1 MIHPARITD
10 SVSKGHVMNGKRVL
24 IVEDELTQ
32 IALLEGVTARAGY
45 HVEQAM
51 TGDAAVKRLADK
63 SAPEIDVVLLDL
75 VMPGMN
81 GIEVLKTIRPSMPN
95 LPVVMLTA
103 HSSIKTVVDA
113 MSAGANDF
121 IVKPASAERIRT
133 ALAAAIEVTA
143 LVGEIAPMTQNLKT
157 VGFDN
162 LIGDS
167 PVMAQATKLARKAAR
182 ASIPVLIEGESGV
195 GKEVFARAIHD
206 ASDRSS
212 KPFVAVNCGAIPE
225 NLVESILF
233 GHEKGAFTGAT
244 EKRQGKFQEAH
255 GGTLFLDEVGELPL
269 DIQVKLLRALQEK
282 EIDPVGGRQSIQV
295 DIRVI
300 SATNRMLAEHVTD
313 GAFREDLF
321 YRLNVFPI
329 VIPPLRERKTDIP
342 ELTDYF
348 LSQIS
353 HMEDLPLRTISQGA
367 LTAVK
372 TYNWPGNIRQ
382 LQNALFRAVI
392 LSESSMLM
400 PEDFPNLF
408 PDASLTAVPP
418 PSNDGA
424 VPPLPASFLP
434 SSHSNA
440 ILPLETSDGHFRRL
454 DDLEAAIIRAAL
466 DRYDGK
472 MAEVARRLGMGRSTL
487 YRKVAEYGLD
497 T

>member
-1 MIHPARITD
+1 MAR
-10 SVSKGHVMNGKRVL
+10 KRVL

-32 IALLEGVTARAGY
+32 IALLEGVTSRAGY
-45 HVEQAM
+45 IVETAM
-51 TGDAAVKRLADK
+51 RGADAVARLTDTN
-63 SAPEIDVVLLDL
+63 APTIDVVLLDL

-81 GIEVLKTIRPSMPN
+81 GIEVLETIRPSLPN

-103 HSSIKTVVDA
+103 HSSITTVVDA
-113 MSAGANDF
+113 MRAGANDF

-133 ALAAAIEVTA
+133 ALAAAIETTS
-143 LVGEIAPMTQNLKT
+143 LVGEIAPVADTMGS

-167 PVMAQATKLARKAAR
+167 PVMQRATKLAQKAAA

-195 GKEVFARAIHD
+195 GKEVFARAVHD
-206 ASDRSS
+206 SSDRSD

-269 DIQVKLLRALQEK
+269 DVQVKLLRALQEK
-282 EIDPVGGRQSIQV
+282 EIDPVGGKQSIQV
-295 DIRVI
+295 DIRII
-300 SATNRMLAEHVTD
+300 SATNRNLAERIGD

-329 VIPPLRERKTDIP
+329 VLPPLRDRKSDIP
-342 ELTDYF
+342 ALTNFF
-348 LSQIS
+348 LAQIS
-353 HMEDLPLRTISQGA
+353 HMEDLPRRSISDQA
-367 LTAVK
+367 LAVVCA
-372 TYNWPGNIRQ
+372 YDWPGNIRQ

-392 LSESSMLM
+392 LSEGETLL
-400 PEDFPNLF
+400 PQDFPNLF
-408 PDASLTAVPP
+408 DQSNGTRTAQQINTAPTETRGHLQSLQSTQA
-418 PSNDGA
+418 
-424 VPPLPASFLP
+424 PLGSL
-434 SSHSNA
+434 NA
-440 ILPLETSDGHFRRL
+440 ATLSLQNHEGHIRTL
-454 DDLEAAIIRAAL
+454 SDLESEIIAAAL
-466 DRYDGK
+466 KRYDGK

>member
-1 MIHPARITD
+1 MT
-10 SVSKGHVMNGKRVL
+10 GKRVL

-32 IALLEGVTARAGY
+32 IALLEGVTSRAGY
-45 HVEQAM
+45 AVEKAM
-51 TGDAAVKRLADK
+51 SGDIALARLSDTNAA
-63 SAPEIDVVLLDL
+63 PIDVILLDL

-81 GIEVLKTIRPSMPN
+81 GIEVLEALRPKLPN

-103 HSSIKTVVDA
+103 HSSITTVVDA
-113 MSAGANDF
+113 MRAGANDF

-133 ALAAAIEVTA
+133 ALAAAIETSS
-143 LVGEIAPMTQNLKT
+143 LVGEIAPVSDTMIS

-167 PVMAQATKLARKAAR
+167 PALKRATVLAHKAAA

-206 ASDRSS
+206 ASDRTD

-269 DIQVKLLRALQEK
+269 DMQVKLLRAIQEK

-295 DIRVI
+295 DIRII
-300 SATNRMLAEHVTD
+300 SATNRNLADLVGT
-313 GAFREDLF
+313 GGFREDLF
-321 YRLNVFPI
+321 YRLNVYPI
-329 VIPPLRERKTDIP
+329 LLPSLRERKSDIP
-342 ELTDYF
+342 ALAEFF
-348 LSQIS
+348 LAQIS
-353 HMEDLPLRTISQGA
+353 HMEDLPRRNISATA
-367 LTAVK
+367 LAACAN
-372 TYNWPGNIRQ
+372 YHWPGNIRQ
-382 LQNALFRAVI
+382 LQNTLFRAVI
-392 LSESSMLM
+392 LSEADTLQLQ
-400 PEDFPNLF
+400 DFPTLF
-408 PDASLTAVPP
+408 DQGHSKSLPRSIDTGGLQGQPNSLPQQPHFLSHTDATLSLKT
-418 PSNDGA
+418 D
-424 VPPLPASFLP
+424 
-434 SSHSNA
+434 
-440 ILPLETSDGHFRRL
+440 DGHFRKL
-454 DDLEAAIIRAAL
+454 DDMEADIIAAAL
-466 DRYDGK
+466 SRYDGK

>member
-1 MIHPARITD
+1 MVLIRSDMGQTMA
-10 SVSKGHVMNGKRVL
+10 GKRVL

-32 IALLEGVTARAGY
+32 IALLEGVTSRAGY
-45 HVEQAM
+45 QVEKAM
-51 TGDAAVKRLADK
+51 SGDVAVARLSDT
-63 SAPEIDVVLLDL
+63 SAPPIDVVLLDL

-81 GIEVLKTIRPSMPN
+81 GIEVLETIRPKLPN

-103 HSSIKTVVDA
+103 HSSITTVVDA
-113 MSAGANDF
+113 MRAGANDF

-133 ALAAAIEVTA
+133 ALEAAIETSS
-143 LVGEIAPMTQNLKT
+143 LVGEIAPVSDTMIS

-167 PVMAQATKLARKAAR
+167 PALKRATVLAHKAAA

-206 ASDRSS
+206 ASDRTD

-269 DIQVKLLRALQEK
+269 DIQVKLLRAIQEK
-282 EIDPVGGRQSIQV
+282 EIDPVGGKQSIHV
-295 DIRVI
+295 DIRIV
-300 SATNRMLAEHVTD
+300 SATNRNLAVLVGT
-313 GAFREDLF
+313 GGFREDLF
-321 YRLNVFPI
+321 YRLNVYPI
-329 VIPPLRERKTDIP
+329 VLPPLRERKSDIP
-342 ELTDYF
+342 ALAEFF

-353 HMEDLPLRTISQGA
+353 HMEDLPRRTISGA
-367 LTAVK
+367 ALAACAN
-372 TYNWPGNIRQ
+372 YHWPGNIRQ
-382 LQNALFRAVI
+382 LQNTLFRAVI
-392 LSESSMLM
+392 LSEQDTLQLQ
-400 PEDFPNLF
+400 DFPTLF
-408 PDASLTAVPP
+408 DQGSTGSLLQGGTSGQMPVEPNGQIQPAFVPDHT
-418 PSNDGA
+418 GA
-424 VPPLPASFLP
+424 TLQLK
-434 SSHSNA
+434 NG
-440 ILPLETSDGHFRRL
+440 DGHIRKL
-454 DDLEAAIIRAAL
+454 DDMEADIIAAAL
-466 DRYDGK
+466 NRYDGK

>member
-1 MIHPARITD
+1 MT
-10 SVSKGHVMNGKRVL
+10 GKRVL

-32 IALLEGVTARAGY
+32 IALLEGVTSRAGY
-45 HVEQAM
+45 VVETAM
-51 TGDAAVKRLADK
+51 SGSEAVTRLTK
-63 SAPEIDVVLLDL
+63 TSSFPIDVVLLDL

-81 GIEVLKTIRPSMPN
+81 GIEVLETIRPSLPN

-103 HSSIKTVVDA
+103 HSSITTVVDA
-113 MSAGANDF
+113 MRAGANDF

-133 ALAAAIEVTA
+133 ALAAAMETTS
-143 LVGEIAPMTQNLKT
+143 LVGEIAPVADNMVS

-167 PVMAQATKLARKAAR
+167 PIMQRATELARKAAS

-206 ASDRSS
+206 ASDRAD

-233 GHEKGAFTGAT
+233 GHEKGSFTGAT
-244 EKRQGKFQEAH
+244 EKRQGKFLEAH

-269 DIQVKLLRALQEK
+269 DVQVKLLRALQEK
-282 EIDPVGGRQSIQV
+282 EIDPVGGKQSIQV

-300 SATNRMLAEHVTD
+300 SATNRNLAERIAE

-321 YRLNVFPI
+321 YRLNVYPI
-329 VIPPLRERKTDIP
+329 NLPPLRQRKEDIP
-342 ELTDYF
+342 ALTDFF
-348 LSQIS
+348 LAQIS
-353 HMEDLPLRTISQGA
+353 HMEDVPLKSISQQA
-367 LTAVK
+367 LSTVCA
-372 TYNWPGNIRQ
+372 YDWPGNIRQ

-392 LSESSMLM
+392 LSEVDTLL
-400 PEDFPNLF
+400 PQDFPNLVSQSMSA
-408 PDASLTAVPP
+408 PVASHPGISAEPPVTMPTAVAAPT
-418 PSNDGA
+418 GHTHA
-424 VPPLPASFLP
+424 T
-434 SSHSNA
+434 
-440 ILPLETSDGHFRRL
+440 LPLETMDGHFRKL
-454 DDLEAAIIRAAL
+454 ADLEADIIAAAL
-466 DRYDGK
+466 SRYDGK

>member
-1 MIHPARITD
+1 MT
-10 SVSKGHVMNGKRVL
+10 GKRVL

-32 IALLEGVTARAGY
+32 IALLEGVTSRAGY
-45 HVEQAM
+45 TVETAM
-51 TGDAAVKRLADK
+51 SGREAIARLADSK
-63 SAPEIDVVLLDL
+63 SAAIDVVLLDL

-81 GIEVLKTIRPSMPN
+81 GIEVLEALRPTMPN

-113 MSAGANDF
+113 MRAGANDF

-133 ALAAAIEVTA
+133 ALAAAMETTSF
-143 LVGEIAPMTQNLKT
+143 VGEIAPVADTMAS

-167 PVMAQATKLARKAAR
+167 PVMQRATNLAKKAAGTG
-182 ASIPVLIEGESGV
+182 IPVLIEGESGV
-195 GKEVFARAIHD
+195 GKEVFARAVHD
-206 ASDRSS
+206 ASDRAD

-244 EKRQGKFQEAH
+244 EKRQGKFQDAH

-269 DIQVKLLRALQEK
+269 DVQVKLLRALQEK
-282 EIDPVGGRQSIQV
+282 EIDPVGGKQSIQV
-295 DIRVI
+295 DIRVV
-300 SATNRMLAEHVTD
+300 SATNRNLATLISE
-313 GAFREDLF
+313 GSFREDLF

-329 VIPPLRERKTDIP
+329 LLPPLRDRKSDIP
-342 ELTDYF
+342 ALTDFF
-348 LSQIS
+348 LAQIS
-353 HMEDLPLRTISQGA
+353 HMEDLPLRSISAAA
-367 LTAVK
+367 LATVNA
-372 TYNWPGNIRQ
+372 YHWPGNIRQ

-392 LSESSMLM
+392 LSEADKLQ
-400 PEDFPNLF
+400 PQDFPNLINLGGAGPNAPAPNAF
-408 PDASLTAVPP
+408 AHTMPAPTAVVLGG
-418 PSNDGA
+418 NHTA
-424 VPPLPASFLP
+424 ATL
-434 SSHSNA
+434 A
-440 ILPLETSDGHFRRL
+440 IENTDGHFRKL
-454 DDLEAAIIRAAL
+454 SDLESEIIAAAL
-466 DRYDGK
+466 KRYNGK